1 MEDKINM
8 IAAASRVLSYDKQHP
23 QSIPED
29 ILQDASNFIHY
40 SKTDENTKRLMVAT
54 ASRAL
59 KILRKNPKF
68 NHRQVLSEVMQEL
81 DSIIQEAN
89 RESQEEM
96 IN

>member
-8 IAAASRVLSYDKQHP
+8 IAPASRVLSYDKQYP
-23 QSIPED
+23 ASIPEE

-40 SKTDENTKRLMVAT
+40 SKADENTKLLMVAA

-59 KILRKNPKF
+59 NILRKNPRL

-81 DSIIQEAN
+81 DSIIEESN
-89 RESQEEM
+89 REDKEM

>member
-8 IAAASRVLSYDKQHP
+8 IAAASRVLSYDKQYP
-23 QSIPED
+23 ASIPEE

-40 SKTDENTKRLMVAT
+40 SKADENTKLLMVAA

-59 KILRKNPKF
+59 NILRKNPRL

-81 DSIIQEAN
+81 DSIIEESN
-89 RESQEEM
+89 REDKEM

>member
-8 IAAASRVLSYDKQHP
+8 IAAASRVLSYDKQYP
-23 QSIPED
+23 ASIPEE

-40 SKTDENTKRLMVAT
+40 SKADENTKLLMVAA
-54 ASRAL
+54 ASKAL
-59 KILRKNPKF
+59 EILRKNPRL

-81 DSIIQEAN
+81 DSIIEETS
-89 RESQEEM
+89 REDKEM